1 MALRP
6 FNVSEPFLIGEGDPA
21 IMDFAREKF
30 AAMAKRAI
38 SRMQRADASRIF
50 EGEAEKLRSLWD
62 VWSWYEANY
71 DTDTALLSD
80 GFEQT
85 LDGFIASVV
94 DELPKT
100 EAILLTKAAAEDAEN
115 SSGYDPLIIS
125 GIVREVICEAASHRN
140 MSRFEV
146 Y

>member
-6 FNVSEPFLIGEGDPA
+6 YNVSEPFLIGEADPA
-21 IMDFAREKF
+21 IMNFAREKF

-38 SRMQRADASRIF
+38 SRMQRADASGIF

-62 VWSWYEANY
+62 EWCWYLANY

-94 DELPKT
+94 DELPRT
-100 EAILLTKAAAEDAEN
+100 EAILLTKAAAENAED
-115 SSGYDPLIIS
+115 SSGYDPLMIS
-125 GIVREVICEAASHRN
+125 GIVREVICEAASRRN
-140 MSRFEV
+140 VSRFEV